1 MAGKHDEM
9 LIYVLHITV
18 LGATVGTNLHL
29 SREKRERSRQRA
41 LSTTSVMN
49 GLPLKWSDQPS
60 DSTSGGSGLP
70 KDLSRQGAMVC
81 REL

>member
-18 LGATVGTNLHL
+18 LGATVGTSLHL
-29 SREKRERSRQRA
+29 SREKSKRSRQRA

-49 GLPLKWSDQPS
+49 GLPFE
-60 DSTSGGSGLP
+60 
-70 KDLSRQGAMVC
+70 VV
-81 REL
+81 